1 MRQRNPRPVRGI
13 SFLFTLL
20 VSVLSGV
27 ACEKPA
33 ESPPPAPNPSP
44 ASQPTTSPIRV
55 ASLVP
60 SATDLLLGSGL
71 GSHLVAVSNYCRVNP
86 AAADIPSAGDYQ
98 STDWERLASV
108 KPNLLLVF
116 MSPDRIP
123 PGMKQR
129 AAELNITIEVVNV
142 ETVADVLSSITRLG
156 DLVGEPDKA
165 RSARSALQLQLDT
178 VRIHAATRPKV
189 RTLITLGD
197 SSRGVIGPGGF
208 LDELL
213 TLAGGTNVAAPLG
226 SKYPNLDDEQLA
238 ALRPD
243 HIIHLLPGATP
254 DQVESARALWS
265 RRTWSGPTPHTPK
278 LTILTGWWLLQP
290 GYRIGDTAAAFDLAL
305 SSPTTLPPT
314 LPAGGTK

>member
-1 MRQRNPRPVRGI
+1 MRQRNPRPPNGI
-13 SFLFTLL
+13 SLLTTLL
-20 VSVLSGV
+20 LSALSGL

-33 ESPPPAPNPSP
+33 DSPTAPATPPSP
-44 ASQPTTSPIRV
+44 ATAPTTRPIRI

-71 GSHLVAVSNYCRVNP
+71 GSHLVAVSNFCRLNP
-86 AAADIPSAGDYQ
+86 AAANIPSAGDYQ
-98 STDWERLASV
+98 STDWERLAAV
-108 KPNLLLVF
+108 KPDLLLVF

-129 AAELNITIEVVNV
+129 ASNLGITIEVVNV
-142 ETVADVLSSITRLG
+142 ETVADVLNSITRLG
-156 DLVGEPDKA
+156 DLVGEPDQA
-165 RSARSALQLQLDT
+165 RSARAALQLQLDT

-189 RTLITLGD
+189 RTLILLGD

-213 TLAGGTNVAAPLG
+213 SLAGGTNVAASLG

-238 ALRPD
+238 ALQPD
-243 HIIHLLPGATP
+243 HILHLLPGATP
-254 DQVESARALWS
+254 AQVESAHALWS
-265 RRTWSGPTPHTPK
+265 RRTWPGPTPK

-305 SSPTTLPPT
+305 SSPTTLP
-314 LPAGGTK
+314 AGGPK